1 MTIGLIVF
9 YFVAAFID
17 FWGFMLGTLPVISGL
32 ITLIYGV
39 STGLTFGKDN
49 NTQLFVDSD
58 QTSGLLTAG
67 SAATIFGLGV
77 ETINIPIQLIL
88 ALFGGI
94 SIHDI

>member
-17 FWGFMLGTLPVISGL
+17 FWGFTLGTLPLISGL

-39 STGLTFGKDN
+39 STGLTKGES
-49 NTQLFVDSD
+49 TQLFVDSD

>member
-39 STGLTFGKDN
+39 SKGLTY
-49 NTQLFVDSD
+49 
-58 QTSGLLTAG
+58 
-67 SAATIFGLGV
+67 
-77 ETINIPIQLIL
+77 
-88 ALFGGI
+88 GGTDANP
-94 SIHDI
+94 ST